1 MFNYVTGSSGPYFHI
16 WLSRISLW
24 TMVWWRFSWLV
35 LSIPF
40 VGFSC
45 KKGPIVQS
53 GKKCFFVTDS
63 FWQFFRQAFLSF
75 FELFCPNHNRLTMWS
90 FQSDRM
96 SWRNF
101 VHFLFFAK
109 IWTKENVTF
118 LFLSLKEEEKEKKI
132 TLQDFFSEFE
142 MRRLLSFLALVQ
154 LCWIWL
160 SRI

>member
-1 MFNYVTGSSGPYFHI
+1 MGHTITSDNAE
-16 WLSRISLW
+16 
-24 TMVWWRFSWLV
+24 LV
-35 LSIPF
+35 FEQWCDGDSADWF
-40 VGFSC
+40 F
-45 KKGPIVQS
+45 QS
-53 GKKCFFVTDS
+53 HLLDS
-63 FWQFFRQAFLSF
+63 AAKRGQLFKVAKNAFLWQILLAIFSPSF

-96 SWRNF
+96 SWRNL